1 MSIIYNPGS
10 LTAGMGVLYVTH
22 AHTANAFQ
30 FAYPAGQ
37 TVVELCPQ
45 GQVAEPGT
53 LDVSPDT
60 WPPIE

>member
-10 LTAGMGVLYVTH
+10 LTAGMGVLYVT
-22 AHTANAFQ
+22 ANSADKAFQ
-30 FAYPAGQ
+30 FAYPALQ
-37 TVVELCPQ
+37 TVTELCPT